1 MQRWDLGVTSSTS
14 HEQIYAHPAHICH
27 LGSGCAFMSLIF
39 VEGYFA
45 PLQTVLGPN
54 HWCVYGKF
62 ELCFLQGDYRLLAT
76 TLGYCS
82 IALVSAGYCW
92 LQWRLIWKR

>member
-1 MQRWDLGVTSSTS
+1 MNRFTRILLTFVTSVLAVPF
-14 HEQIYAHPAHICH
+14 I
-27 LGSGCAFMSLIF
+27 SLLV
-39 VEGYFA
+39 VEGYLA

-62 ELCFLQGDYRLLAT
+62 ELCFLQGDYSLLAD
-76 TLGYCS
+76 TLSYCS
-82 IALVSAGYCW
+82 LALVSAGYCW